1 MINHLP
7 LKIVDIIESITG
19 KGTAENPI
27 PLHEPDF
34 TNSNATEYLNNC
46 ITSGWVSTAGEW
58 VNKFEKELANLTKA
72 KHAIVVSNGTV
83 ALRLALK
90 LKGVKANEEVI
101 IPPLSFIA
109 SANAVS
115 HLGAIP
121 HFVDIELDTLGI
133 SPEALIKRL
142 DECSVLKDGKVFNKN
157 TNRKISA
164 IMAVHI
170 FGHPSRVDELRKIA
184 SVWNIPLIED
194 CAEALGSYRYDENS
208 IKHCGLFGE
217 IGTLSFNGNKIITT
231 GGGGALLTNNSDIAK
246 KARHLST
253 TAKKNHKWE
262 FEHDEIGWN
271 DRLPNINAA
280 LGVSQ
285 IEQLQK
291 KLKTKYTLN
300 QIYTKAFENLEELY
314 TLNQPELCKSNFWLN
329 NIILKE
335 RNDSTLKEIRN
346 KILELSHQ
354 KFIYTR
360 PVWKL
365 LSKQKPYIKSPK
377 GDLTNSEF
385 IEFRIISL
393 PSSTKIYS

>member
-1 MINHLP
+1 MTNHLP
-7 LKIVDIIESITG
+7 FKIVDIIENITG
-19 KGTAENPI
+19 KGTAKEPI

-34 TNSNATEYLNNC
+34 TNSNAAKYLDNC

-58 VNKFEKELANLTKA
+58 VNKFEKELAKITKA

-90 LKGVKANEEVI
+90 LKGVKANDEVI

-133 SPEALIKRL
+133 SPKALIKRL
-142 DECSVLKDGKVFNKN
+142 EECAILKNGKVINKY

-170 FGHPSRVDELRKIA
+170 FGHPSKVDELKKIA
-184 SVWNIPLIED
+184 SIWNIPLIED
-194 CAEALGSYRYDENS
+194 CAEALGSYRYEGNS
-208 IKHCGLFGE
+208 KTHCGLFGE

-231 GGGGALLTNNSDIAK
+231 GGGGALLTNNSDLAK

-291 KLKTKYTLN
+291 KLQIKYRLN
-300 QIYTKAFENLEELY
+300 QIYTKAFESLEELY
-314 TLNQPELCKSNFWLN
+314 ILNQPELCKSNFWLN

-335 RNDSTLKEIRN
+335 KDNSILREIRN
-346 KILELSHQ
+346 EVLELSHQ
-354 KFIYTR
+354 KFIFTR

-365 LSKQKPYIKSPK
+365 LNKQKPYIYSPK
-377 GDLTNSEF
+377 GDLSNSEF
-385 IEFRIISL
+385 MEFRIISL
-393 PSSTKIYS
+393 PSSTKINS